1 MTLLLLPPRNDI
13 FINIINKKDA
23 NFKIKQG
30 QIKVIIKIMIM
41 EPTVSCIGF
50 GWWLKHFEYSLLAY
64 SYKHALGSKAKAN
77 VDVGQGLGS
86 KAKANI
92 DGGSRLGKQGRD

>member
-1 MTLLLLPPRNDI
+1 M
-13 FINIINKKDA
+13 NKKDA

-41 EPTVSCIGF
+41 EPTVICIGF

-64 SYKHALGSKAKAN
+64 SYKHALGIKAN
-77 VDVGQGLGS
+77 AIV
-86 KAKANI
+86 

>member
-13 FINIINKKDA
+13 FINIMNKKDA

-41 EPTVSCIGF
+41 EPTVICIGF

-77 VDVGQGLGS
+77 VD
-86 KAKANI
+86 
-92 DGGSRLGKQGRD
+92 GGSRLWKQGEG